1 MKNIKSKILSLAIV
15 LFLVLSFGS
24 LNTSIAQAVEAQPVC
39 TLEQISGRTIVDL
52 TPYDGL
58 RSDSDEAA
66 ATGGPF
72 IAELIAGTYDVTLQS
87 YDNHTEKNQ
96 IQLNEQWYRIL
107 KDVGDNTIATTSA
120 ISDLPDDI
128 DNLTEVVDT
137 NFVLTSS
144 ITSATTYHYAYPD
157 STSANSIRPVCAA
170 FDLIPPPT
178 ATIEATKIICPTEDL
193 LPNWGAGGAD
203 ITSTTANDFITAN
216 PTCYTEDWTFEW
228 APDGTVNPDD
238 QTETGGE
245 DWTAFTSSATVST
258 GALIWVREQ
267 FDNDYISF
275 SGDTTEPQ
283 NQNVSAEF
291 YCSNDVLNYDNYDF
305 INPVEEG
312 ETYYCVGFNV
322 PTETQ
327 NSCPVPDTLQDET
340 EEEVNEAPDGEEDL
354 QDILDSE
361 GYGVDVQDDQKQY
374 QLWNVDSGNEV
385 TINAAFIAEYAGNN
399 SVFGYY
405 KDGDLNT
412 FVGIFRT
419 GDVPAPYDGLPLGTS
434 GPFNVNTGG
443 ADTIGFAIKTYS
455 GDSLAGTFATENAL
469 NPNSSDQVVVYNP
482 EAGKYVLAFE
492 DIEGEGSDYDY
503 NDLVVEITLD
513 CEDLETPPPPPPE
526 CSDNVDNADPED
538 ELADELDPGCHTDG
552 DANNENSYD
561 PNDDDETDEAVEPPE
576 CSDNVD
582 NSDPEDELADEL
594 DPGCHTDGNAGNSES
609 YNPNDDNETDEVSG
623 DLPECSDGSDN
634 EGDSEIDEDDPGC
647 HDDEDANNPDS
658 YDPNDDDETDAN
670 DIPSGGGGGGSG
682 GRSSR
687 SSGQVL
693 GAETPALCNWTVD
706 TYMRRGYRNNAEQ
719 VKVLQEFLNWYM
731 HSGLVV
737 DGF

>member
-24 LNTSIAQAVEAQPVC
+24 LNISTAQAVEAQPVC
-39 TLEQISGRTIVDL
+39 TLEQISGRTIVNL
-52 TPYDGL
+52 TPYNGL

-72 IAELIAGTYDVTLQS
+72 TAELIAGTYDVTLQS

-96 IQLNEQWYRIL
+96 IQINEQWYLIL

-144 ITSATTYHYAYPD
+144 ITSATTYHDAYPD

-275 SGDTTEPQ
+275 SGDTTEPKD
-283 NQNVSAEF
+283 QNVSAEF

-305 INPVEEG
+305 INPVEVDQ
-312 ETYYCVGFNV
+312 TYYCIGFNALI
-322 PTETQ
+322 EQ
-327 NSCPVPDTLQDET
+327 PVENPQCS
-340 EEEVNEAPDGEEDL
+340 DGVDNN
-354 QDILDSE
+354 DSE
-361 GYGVDVQDDQKQY
+361 
-374 QLWNVDSGNEV
+374 
-385 TINAAFIAEYAGNN
+385 
-399 SVFGYY
+399 
-405 KDGDLNT
+405 
-412 FVGIFRT
+412 
-419 GDVPAPYDGLPLGTS
+419 
-434 GPFNVNTGG
+434 
-443 ADTIGFAIKTYS
+443 
-455 GDSLAGTFATENAL
+455 
-469 NPNSSDQVVVYNP
+469 
-482 EAGKYVLAFE
+482 
-492 DIEGEGSDYDY
+492 
-503 NDLVVEITLD
+503 
-513 CEDLETPPPPPPE
+513 
-526 CSDNVDNADPED
+526 
-538 ELADELDPGCHTDG
+538 
-552 DANNENSYD
+552 DA
-561 PNDDDETDEAVEPPE
+561 
-576 CSDNVD
+576 
-582 NSDPEDELADEL
+582 LADEL
-594 DPGCHTDGNAGNSES
+594 DPGCHTDGNASDSGS
-609 YNPNDDNETDEVSG
+609 YVPSDNDETDE
-623 DLPECSDGSDN
+623 
-634 EGDSEIDEDDPGC
+634 
-647 HDDEDANNPDS
+647 
-658 YDPNDDDETDAN
+658 DDDGG
-670 DIPSGGGGGGSG
+670 GGGGGGSG
-682 GRSSR
+682 SHTRCSDKKDNDDDGLADSADPGCHSDGNA
-687 SSGQVL
+687 SNADSYVPSDSDDQTEV
-693 GAETPALCNWTVD
+693 
-706 TYMRRGYRNNAEQ
+706 NNIMCPDLN
-719 VKVLQEFLNWYM
+719 LQIPSN
-731 HSGLVV
+731 LVNFTANV
-737 DGF
+737 IN